1 MRERLKIYVYLLVR
15 SRIRIVYIIL
25 LYNILYKVS
34 YRVLLSCISVKIDM
48 RVSYVF
54 LYIYSVFFNYFF
66 LFFFVYTGIYKFIV
80 HIASYECE
88 KEYINIFEKV
98 ESLKTLYT
106 HAHKSKIFFFFNF
119 LLFSFAALK

>member
-1 MRERLKIYVYLLVR
+1 MRYERETKK
-15 SRIRIVYIIL
+15 IRIFTRTKSYTNRI
-25 LYNILYKVS
+25 YNIVIYTILYKVS

-106 HAHKSKIFFFFNF
+106 HAHKFKILFFFK
-119 LLFSFAALK
+119 FSAALK